1 MAIET
6 VETEEITKET
16 LIKVIGVGG
25 GGGNAVEHMIK
36 SGVQGVEFVCVNT
49 DVQALAKNAA
59 DHSIQLGSNGLGAGA
74 KPEVAREAA
83 EAAETEIRQALQGA
97 QMVFITAGFGGG
109 TGTGAAPVIAR
120 IAKEMNILTVGVIT
134 KPFTWEG
141 PRRMRY
147 ANAAVQ
153 EMEQEVHSQLVLLN
167 SKLEPELGEDVKQHE
182 AFAKIND
189 VLKFAVGGICDIIYN
204 RGEVNADF
212 EDVRTVMSEPGRAMM
227 GTGTATGPDRARI
240 ATEQAIA
247 CPLLEGVDLTGA
259 KGILVLLSSTK
270 ENLKLSESRIAM
282 TTVGE
287 QASEDAHIIYGLSY
301 DESLG
306 ETIRVTVIATG
317 LANPDMR
324 RQTMQV
330 LQGGG
335 LTGTDGGLLLQPSAD
350 SLQAIGGHG
359 DMPLNAA
366 TLPKGSAVF
375 TQPVAPQP
383 VRAASNVFR
392 NARNTRMTAP
402 VEPQAQKL
410 KNTPGAAEAY
420 EIPAFLRQAD

>member
-6 VETEEITKET
+6 IETEEITKET

-36 SGVQGVEFVCVNT
+36 SGVQGVEFVCINT

-59 DHSIQLGSNGLGAGA
+59 DYSIQLGGNGLGAGA

-97 QMVFITAGFGGG
+97 HMVFITAGFGGG
-109 TGTGAAPVIAR
+109 TGTGAAPVVAR

-153 EMEQEVHSQLVLLN
+153 EMEKEVHSQLVLLN

-189 VLKFAVGGICDIIYN
+189 VLRLAVGGICDIIYGK
-204 RGEVNADF
+204 GEVNADF

-240 ATEQAIA
+240 AAEQAIA

-259 KGILVLLSSTK
+259 KGILVLVSASK
-270 ENLKLSESRIAM
+270 ETLKLAESRIAM
-282 TTVGE
+282 TTVSE
-287 QASEDAHIIYGLSY
+287 QASDDANIIYGLSY
-301 DESLG
+301 DEGLG
-306 ETIRVTVIATG
+306 DTIRVTVIATG

-350 SLQAIGGHG
+350 SLQAIGGNG
-359 DMPLNAA
+359 DMPLGAP
-366 TLPKGSAVF
+366 TLPKGF
-375 TQPVAPQP
+375 MQPVAPESA
-383 VRAASNVFR
+383 RAAAVTNVVR
-392 NARNTRMTAP
+392 SARGGRPTTP

-410 KNTPGAAEAY
+410 RKTPGALEEY
-420 EIPAFLRQAD
+420 ETPAFLRQAD